1 MTRHTDSLAELL
13 GTTDAAFA
21 PPLLQ
26 SDLARAV
33 RRRAIVAAAFAL
45 RNRNP
50 VVCLLGIAVLLHR
63 RPRVI
68 YPGGHSAPP
77 SRATNPRESE
87 SQLREL
93 RATADTQHATL
104 ERWRRSHDT
113 RAGWSVFTRLAAA
126 APSPGVIAVERE
138 RAALILLDH
147 ADRLRL
153 ELKEEEAARRLPT
166 DDRAVPR
173 HPLGRSRPATDGT
186 DADLISRQRKR
197 NYEAFS
203 LHARAPGRCH
213 RKQFGGSGTRRS
225 PNLRAPSSHSSA
237 PSASTGT
244 PVHSRPT
251 SVRFSTFCSAGT
263 SRGSSARKPS
273 ACRRTW

>member
-13 GTTDAAFA
+13 ETTDAAFA

-33 RRRAIVAAAFAL
+33 RRRASRRSRVRACGTVILLFAS
-45 RNRNP
+45 
-50 VVCLLGIAVLLHR
+50 LGIAVLLHR
-63 RPRVI
+63 RPASSTLVVI
-68 YPGGHSAPP
+68 QPPP

-113 RAGWSVFTRLAAA
+113 RRRLERVHATLAAA
-126 APSPGVIAVERE
+126 APSPEVIAVERE

-153 ELKEEEAARRLPT
+153 ELKEEEAARAAYRRTIELFPDT
-166 DDRAVPR
+166 RWAAV
-173 HPLGRSRPATDGT
+173 A
-186 DADLISRQRKR
+186 RQRM
-197 NYEAFS
+197 E
-203 LHARAPGRCH
+203 
-213 RKQFGGSGTRRS
+213 Q
-225 PNLRAPSSHSSA
+225 
-237 PSASTGT
+237 T
-244 PVHSRPT
+244 PT
-251 SVRFSTFCSAGT
+251 
-263 SRGSSARKPS
+263 
-273 ACRRTW
+273 